1 MKTDQLKVIT
11 ISDSAL
17 EWLKAKYTAAD
28 SLDAEEYRKFLAE
41 DAQLQFGNSPIVSS
55 ANEIVQA
62 LGNFWKTINGMKH
75 SFLNIIGTD
84 NYFVVEALV
93 DYTRK
98 DDHVVQIPAATII
111 ERNAD
116 GLVSFIRAYLDIAP
130 IYHYPTTKAKGRH

>member
-1 MKTDQLKVIT
+1 MKTDQLKIIT
-11 ISDSAL
+11 ISDTAL

-28 SLDAEEYRKFLAE
+28 ALDAEGYRKFLAE

-55 ANEIVQA
+55 ANEIVYA

-84 NYFVVEALV
+84 NYFAVEALV

-98 DDHVVQIPAATII
+98 DDHVVQIPATTII

-116 GLVSFIRAYLDIAP
+116 GLVSFIRAYIDIAP